1 MLAGAPADSFGFG
14 DSHGLRLNPGAGMGT
29 IAKRLAFGATTS
41 APPIFAGF
49 DFLYDGG
56 ALTDERVSHKS
67 LLLFSVNVRGDFQ
80 PERV

>member
-1 MLAGAPADSFGFG
+1 MFAGAPADSFSFG
-14 DSHGLRLNPGAGMGT
+14 DSHGPWLNACACMGT
-29 IAKRLAFGATTS
+29 ITKRLAFRTPTS

-56 ALTDERVSHKS
+56 ALTDQRVSHKS

-80 PERV
+80 A